1 MFVAREISLAR
12 GKIVYKVLESYW
24 EGGRAHKRHIAY
36 LGKYPTVQDA
46 YQAALKDSLRA
57 SDKLERLEY
66 VMSSMMGKRA

>member
-1 MFVAREISLAR
+1 MFVAREISSAR

-24 EGGRAHKRHIAY
+24 EDGKAHKRHIAF

-46 YQAALKDSLRA
+46 YQAALKDYLKA

-66 VMSSMMGKRA
+66 VCHVCRGK